1 MDNIKELLPI
11 GSVVL
16 LKDGK
21 KRVMIIGVKQTDTA
35 TDTEYDYLSVV
46 YPEGYINPE
55 TVFFF
60 NQESIETV
68 FFKGYED
75 EERDVFIERLAE
87 FYDGQNMID

>member
-21 KRVMIIGVKQTDTA
+21 KRVMIIGVKQTDTG

-60 NQESIETV
+60 NHESIETV

-75 EERDVFIERLAE
+75 EERDVFIERLAD
-87 FYDGQNMID
+87 FYDGQNMND